1 MDQPQY
7 QQQYQQSPEA
17 MPQQEQQHMQQVMP
31 PPINP
36 AALDVIDSVPGRIG
50 CAIIRASD
58 GALLHRPEG
67 GTSPVSDHDL
77 SVLYKML
84 REVGEVV
91 PDGEEMKRLEISF
104 QGGIRYTLVLAS
116 DGLDGVIY
124 VIKRRANEQ

>member
-1 MDQPQY
+1 MEPQY
-7 QQQYQQSPEA
+7 QQQYQQPPVA
-17 MPQQEQQHMQQVMP
+17 MPQQELQMQHVVP

-50 CAIIRASD
+50 SAILRASD

-77 SVLYKML
+77 SILYKML

-91 PDGEEMKRLEISF
+91 PDGEGMKRLEISF

-116 DGLDGVIY
+116 DGLDGVVY

>member
-84 REVGEVV
+84 REVGGSYAG
-91 PDGEEMKRLEISF
+91 PPPW
-104 QGGIRYTLVLAS
+104 
-116 DGLDGVIY
+116 
-124 VIKRRANEQ
+124 RAAG